1 MILDIFVRG
10 VIKGT
15 RFLLAHQSEVT
26 IHLIQ
31 TSDWLLK
38 NRAKVQLLHA
48 KFNDNFRLVFKLLL
62 LSDWLTNENHSKPNS
77 RISLIMKQR

>member
-15 RFLLAHQSEVT
+15 RFLHAHQSEVN
-26 IHLIQ
+26 IHINQ

-38 NRAKVQLLHA
+38 NWVKVQLLHA
-48 KFNDNFRLVFKLLL
+48 
-62 LSDWLTNENHSKPNS
+62 
-77 RISLIMKQR
+77 